1 MIKTALVSLSD
12 KKDAL
17 KIIEVLTERK
27 VKIIATLGTAKFIK
41 DNGIPVVEADSVTG
55 QKEILGGRVKTLHPS
70 LFAGILARRDNPKDM
85 EQLKDAGFSPIDLV
99 VVNFYPYAEKGLK
112 SGTTDEAVEFI
123 DIGGPS
129 LVRSAAKNHRWVTVL
144 TSNSQYGEFVEQ
156 IEKNNGDT
164 TYDFRKKCAAK
175 VFRLT
180 SHYDA
185 VVAASLEKEPFEEE
199 SSFPFIPSAS
209 LTYGENPHQ
218 KAFFL
223 KNPICEVSFAGF
235 REGISYNNILD
246 AESALRAVKL
256 FERPAVAVVKHQ
268 SICGLAEDQD
278 VQSAFKN
285 AYDTDPDSA
294 FGGIFAVNRKIDSDL
309 AEIIDKTPF
318 LTMIIAPGAEEN
330 ASKILSKKKKRI
342 IVLSEALFSSENYLT
357 VRSVTGGFL
366 VQTNDA
372 FEDVSQWETVTS
384 KKPSDET
391 LRSLVFAQ
399 KAVMSVKSN
408 AIVLAQ
414 STKTVG
420 IGGGNVSRIDSVI
433 MACSKAGEKSKG
445 SVMASDAFFPF
456 PDSIEYAREKGVCAV
471 VQPGGSKMDDKVLE
485 CAEKCGMIM
494 IHSKRRHFYH

>member
-12 KKDAL
+12 KKDTEKIL
-17 KIIEVLTERK
+17 KILAERK
-27 VKIIATLGTAKFIK
+27 VNIIATSGTAKFIK
-41 DNGIPVVEADSVTG
+41 DNGLPVTETDSVTG

-99 VVNFYPYAEKGLK
+99 IVNFYPYTEKGLK
-112 SGTTDEAVEFI
+112 SDTTDEAVEFI

-144 TSNSQYGEFVEQ
+144 TSNSQYKDFLDQ
-156 IEKNNGDT
+156 IKKNNGDT
-164 TYDFRKKCAAK
+164 TLGFRKKCAAK
-175 VFRLT
+175 AFRLT
-180 SHYDA
+180 SNYDA
-185 VVAASLEKEPFEEE
+185 VVAASLEEEPYEGE
-199 SSFPFIPSAS
+199 SSFPFILSTP

-218 KAFFL
+218 NAFFL
-223 KNPICEVSFAGF
+223 KNPLCEVSFSELSKGM
-235 REGISYNNILD
+235 SYNNILD

-256 FERPAVAVVKHQ
+256 FDRPAVAVVKHQ
-268 SICGLAEDQD
+268 SICGLAEDSD
-278 VQSAFKN
+278 IIKAYKN

-294 FGGIFAVNRKIDSDL
+294 FGGIFAINRKIDPEL

-318 LTMIIAPGAEEN
+318 LTMIIAPSAEEN
-330 ASKILSKKKKRI
+330 ASKILSKKKKRL
-342 IVLSEALFSSENYLT
+342 IVLSETLFSLKNDVSI
-357 VRSVTGGFL
+357 RSVTGGFL
-366 VQTNDA
+366 VQTNDI

-408 AIVLAQ
+408 AIVLAD
-414 STKTVG
+414 STKTIG
-420 IGGGNVSRIDSVI
+420 IGGGNVSRIDSVA
-433 MACSKAGEKSKG
+433 MACLKAGEKSKG

-456 PDSIEYAREKGVCAV
+456 PDSIEYASEKGICAV